1 VLRSFRVAN
10 HRSIRDE
17 QELLLMP
24 AYDKHRAVV
33 PVAAIFG
40 ANASGKSNLLNAMR
54 FMQTA
59 VRASYAEW
67 EPGGGIPRQPFRLV
81 PGRADDPSVYV
92 VDLNLA
98 DVRHVYG
105 FVIDDDQIREEWLF
119 SYPHGRRRTL
129 FQRDENGIRLGSTL
143 PDYRSRT
150 ETLAGLTRKN
160 ILFLSAAAHAN
171 QQEVLPVYDWFRG
184 GFSTPSDGKSNSWV
198 HALVRRLQESGA
210 EKRAMVEL
218 IQLADLGI
226 SDVVVEENF
235 IPFSL
240 PRLVEGGNDE
250 TVVDLIRSLEEPT
263 QELFLEDFRRQL
275 TRLSMALTRGR
286 SHLRFEAY
294 AIRFE
299 QGQNGQYLGLDD
311 QSEGTRA
318 WMSLLVDVLEALDK
332 GSLLI
337 IDEID
342 TSLHPRLTARLIEL
356 FQDTR
361 TNPRSAQLVFATHDA
376 SLLGTS
382 FGREVLARD
391 QIWFVEKDADGA
403 TALFPLTDFHP
414 RKEENTERRYLGGSY
429 GAVPAVFSDSLVDGY
444 LAARREPLDDS
455 A

>member
-17 QELLLMP
+17 QELLLLP
-24 AYDKHRAVV
+24 VYDKNRTVV

-40 ANASGKSNLLNAMR
+40 ANASGKSNLLNALR
-54 FMQTA
+54 FMRTA

-67 EPGGGIPRQPFRLV
+67 EPGGSIPRQPFRLV
-81 PGRADDPSVYV
+81 PGRADEPSVYV
-92 VDLNLA
+92 VDLDLA

-105 FVIDDDQIREEWLF
+105 FVIDDDQVREEWLF
-119 SYPHGRRRTL
+119 AYPHGRRRTL
-129 FQRDENGIRLGSTL
+129 FQRNENNIRLGSTL
-143 PDYRSRT
+143 PDHRSRT

-160 ILFLSAAAHAN
+160 ALFLSAAAHAN

-184 GFSTPSDGKSNSWV
+184 GLGVPSGGKPNSWV
-198 HALVRRLQESGA
+198 RTLARRLQGA
-210 EKRAMVEL
+210 ESEKRVVVDL
-218 IQLADLGI
+218 IRLANLGI
-226 SDVVVEENF
+226 SDVTAIEVGNV
-235 IPFSL
+235 II
-240 PRLVEGGNDE
+240 EGGGGLRLLDIKLSSGVNLAE
-250 TVVDLIRSLEEPT
+250 TVDLAPE
-263 QELFLEDFRRQL
+263 
-275 TRLSMALTRGR
+275 RGR
-286 SHLRFEAY
+286 YGAEPSVTLL
-294 AIRFE
+294 FE
-299 QGQNGQYLGLDD
+299 QGRHRESLGLGD

-318 WMSLLVDVLEALDK
+318 WMTLLMDVLEALDK

-356 FQDTR
+356 FQDVR

-403 TALFPLTDFHP
+403 TTLFPLTDFHP

-444 LAARREPLDDS
+444 LAARRESLDGS

>member
-1 VLRSFRVAN
+1 VLRSFRVTN

-17 QELLLMP
+17 QELLLLP
-24 AYDKHRAVV
+24 AYDKRRAVV

-40 ANASGKSNLLNAMR
+40 ANASGKSNLLNAML
-54 FMQTA
+54 FMRTA

-81 PGRADDPSVYV
+81 PGGTDESSVYV
-92 VDLNLA
+92 VDLSLA

-105 FVIDDDQIREEWLF
+105 FVIDDDQVHEEWLYA
-119 SYPHGRRRTL
+119 YPHGRRRTL
-129 FQRDENGIRLGSTL
+129 FERNENGIRLGSKL

-160 ILFLSAAAHAN
+160 TLFLSAAAHAN
-171 QQEVLPVYDWFRG
+171 QQEVLPVYDWFRRGLSAPSG
-184 GFSTPSDGKSNSWV
+184 GEFNSWV
-198 HALVRRLQESGA
+198 RTLARRLQGSEA
-210 EKRAMVEL
+210 EKRAIVEL
-218 IQLADLGI
+218 IRLADLGI
-226 SDVVVEENF
+226 SDIIVMESSYQAFHEALSEVER
-235 IPFSL
+235 
-240 PRLVEGGNDE
+240 RLADAEVMLEGGH
-250 TVVDLIRSLEEPT
+250 
-263 QELFLEDFRRQL
+263 FLAA
-275 TRLSMALTRGR
+275 MGR
-286 SHLRFEAY
+286 VTL
-294 AIRFE
+294 RFE
-299 QGQNGQYLGLDD
+299 QGRHGESLGLGD
-311 QSEGTRA
+311 QSEGTKA
-318 WMSLLVDVLEALDK
+318 WMSLLVDVFEALDK
-332 GSLLI
+332 GSLLV

-356 FQDTR
+356 FQDKR

-391 QIWFVEKDADGA
+391 QIWFVEKDVDGA
-403 TALFPLTDFHP
+403 TTLFPLTDFHP

-444 LAARREPLDDS
+444 LAARRESLDDS